1 MKLNSQ
7 KIFLL
12 SLIVLA
18 LLIGFS
24 KQTFG
29 NGAPLIG
36 CGDVGGIC
44 KTACDPEDTNLGQKD
59 CQGQETCCVPPSKM
73 QLRELCWGI
82 SDDARRNQCLLCV
95 TGQNSTG
102 TKGMYT
108 ALGCIPV
115 ENANGFIKWFLGRAI
130 LLAGGVAFLLML
142 SGGLMVI
149 VSSGDPNRVKAGSE
163 LITSALA
170 GLLFIIFSLFLLR
183 LVGVE
188 ILQIPGL

>member
-1 MKLNSQ
+1 MK
-7 KIFLL
+7 KIAEIILLFLFLL
-12 SLIVLA
+12 
-18 LLIGFS
+18 
-24 KQTFG
+24 
-29 NGAPLIG
+29 APLSLPKPTLAAQ
-36 CGDVGGIC
+36 C
-44 KTACDPEDTNLGQKD
+44 NLCPAGKNLSL
-59 CQGQETCCVPPSKM
+59 CVSLSGKV
-73 QLRELCWGI
+73 
-82 SDDARRNQCLLCV
+82 DLLCARSRTPAGACQDV
-95 TGQNSTG
+95 ELPPTNPCPTAAIPWAGCKDKSYIN
-102 TKGMYT
+102 T
-108 ALGCIPV
+108 ALGCIPIADA
-115 ENANGFIKWFLGRAI
+115 NAFIKWFLGYAI